1 MKKSKNEKLNLVR
14 FKDSKELFISTKLEG
29 SYVITPIGEG
39 NILHLDEDEYNENI
53 KRVKGKIKF
62 S

>member
-1 MKKSKNEKLNLVR
+1 MKKTKNKKLNLVR

-39 NILHLDEDEYNENI
+39 NILHLDEDEYKENI

>member
-1 MKKSKNEKLNLVR
+1 MKNTKNKKLNLVR
-14 FKDSKELFISTKLEG
+14 FKDSKKLFISTKLEG
-29 SYVITPIGEG
+29 SYVITPIGKG
-39 NILHLDEDEYNENI
+39 NILHLDEDEYKENI